1 LSPSRSARR
10 FARCSTWDSRIR
22 FGLFPQPEKSYSWW
36 DYRLFAFRRN
46 MGLRIDEIL
55 LSAELAKACTAC
67 TIDRAPRKLEKP
79 SDHAPVVGG
88 DRMTLSILLQAIP
101 RAAYRSLM
109 RTIATGLR
117 FPEGP
122 IAMPDGTIVL
132 VEIERGTLLA
142 RHAGRPAPKSS
153 RSSAAGRT
161 AQRSVRTARPTSATT
176 AGLRWHEDQNGLRP
190 VGQPDD
196 YAGGRIERVDLATG
210 AVRVLY
216 TGTEKGPLKGPNDI
230 VFDRA
235 GGMWF
240 TDLGKTREREMDRGG
255 VYYATTDGS
264 QIREVIYPMLTPNGI
279 GLSPDESRLYVAETH
294 TGRLWAFDLGR
305 ARGRAPAQ
313 VSFAEWRRARSP
325 DSPVI
330 SCSIRSR
337 STPTATSAWQRSSTA
352 ASR

>member
-1 LSPSRSARR
+1 
-10 FARCSTWDSRIR
+10 
-22 FGLFPQPEKSYSWW
+22 
-36 DYRLFAFRRN
+36 
-46 MGLRIDEIL
+46 
-55 LSAELAKACTAC
+55 
-67 TIDRAPRKLEKP
+67 
-79 SDHAPVVGG
+79 
-88 DRMTLSILLQAIP
+88 
-101 RAAYRSLM
+101 M

-132 VEIERGTLLA
+132 VEIERGTL
-142 RHAGRPAPKSS
+142 S
-153 RSSAAGRT
+153 RVMPDGRT
-161 AQRSVRTARPTSATT
+161 EVIAKLGGGPNGAAIGPDGAAYVCNNG
-176 AGLRWHEDQNGLRP
+176 GLRWHEDQNGLRP

-216 TGTEKGPLKGPNDI
+216 TGTGKGPLKGPNDI

-294 TGRLWAFDLGR
+294 TGRLWAFDLD
-305 ARGRAPAQ
+305 APG
-313 VSFAEWRRARSP
+313 VVRRRKFPSPNGGELVAGLPGYQLFDSLAVDADGNICVATLFNGGITVISP
-325 DSPVI
+325 DGAKIEHLPMPDLYTTNL
-330 SCSIRSR
+330 CFGGPELR
-337 STPTATSAWQRSSTA
+337 TAFVTLSLSGRLVALDWPRA
-352 ASR
+352 GLALNFLNR